1 MVRTEDNHS
10 VIHLR
15 FDYMSR
21 ERQRRDYVTED
32 DETAVV
38 KILDLTREQ
47 FSIKQLSILLW
58 VIFTL
63 VTVLLY
69 HSNDTLKAALPCR
82 GHTHFLICFLYYL

>member
-1 MVRTEDNHS
+1 MVRTEDNNS

-21 ERQRRDYVTED
+21 ERQRRDYVMED
-32 DETAVV
+32 YETAVV

-82 GHTHFLICFLYYL
+82 GHTLFLICFLYYL